1 MNYEING
8 RVPVTRSR
16 YGYAVDSDR
25 ESVPRCAFWKKVAVL
40 AAIVAVYAAVQLAI
54 SWPAITWMIK
64 HRGTEAQRP
73 SASSVSPCLCVKT
86 INGGIAS

>member
-40 AAIVAVYAAVQLAI
+40 LVISALYLAVQLWI
-54 SWPAITWMIK
+54 SWASIKWMM
-64 HRGTEAQRP
+64 
-73 SASSVSPCLCVKT
+73 
-86 INGGIAS
+86 GGAA